1 MGSFLF
7 LAAML
12 ALSWWLRVNFAQI
25 KGSIGEKQ
33 VSTLLQ
39 KLDPNNYILIN
50 DIHIPKKNGSTSQID
65 HILISHKGLFVI
77 ETKNYKGWIMGSE
90 NSQYWTQV
98 IYKRKERF
106 YNPIWQ
112 NLGHINTLKEFLGDS
127 LYGVPIYSVVVFS
140 NQATF
145 KFKDTFTKARVIKSK
160 DLLSVIQGENGV
172 NLVSD
177 SKRQEIQQQLSSLF
191 VTDKKERKKQKKMH
205 VANIKK
211 DIADR
216 RLKEQINVCPRCGGH
231 LVVRKGKY
239 GEFKGCS
246 NYPKCRYTA

>member
-1 MGSFLF
+1 MGSYLF
-7 LAAML
+7 LAAIVAL
-12 ALSWWLRVNFAQI
+12 ALWFRLNFAQI
-25 KGSIGEKQ
+25 KGSIGEKHI
-33 VSTLLQ
+33 STLLQ
-39 KLDPNNYILIN
+39 KLDSTNYLLIN
-50 DIHIPKKNGSTSQID
+50 DIHIPKKDGSTSQID

-77 ETKNYKGWIMGSE
+77 ETKNYRGWIMGSE

-112 NLGHINTLKEFLGDS
+112 NSGHIKTLQEFLGDS
-127 LYGVPIYSVVVFS
+127 LDGVPIYSVVVFG

-145 KFKDTFTKARVIKSK
+145 KFKSPFTKAKVIKSK
-160 DLLSVIQGENGV
+160 ELLSVVKSENSV
-172 NLVSD
+172 NLVPNT
-177 SKRQEIQQQLSSLF
+177 KRQEIKQCLSSLY
-191 VTDKKERKKQKKMH
+191 VTDRKERKTLKKQH
-205 VANIKK
+205 VSNIKQ

-216 RLKEQINVCPRCGGH
+216 RIKEKMNVCPRCGGS
-231 LVVRKGKY
+231 LIVKKGKY

>member
-7 LAAML
+7 FAVML

-25 KGSIGEKQ
+25 KGFIGEKH

-39 KLDPNNYILIN
+39 KLDPNNYILMN

-65 HILISHKGLFVI
+65 HMLISHKGLFVI
-77 ETKNYKGWIMGSE
+77 KTKNYKGLIMGSE

-112 NLGHINTLKEFLGDS
+112 NLGHIKTIQEFLGNPLD
-127 LYGVPIYSVVVFS
+127 GVPIYSIVVFS
-140 NQATF
+140 NQTTF
-145 KFKDTFTKARVIKSK
+145 KFKVPFKKAKVIKSK
-160 DLLSVIQGENGV
+160 DLLSVIQRENGV

-177 SKRQEIQQQLSSLF
+177 SKRQKIQQQLSSLF
-191 VTDKKERKKQKKMH
+191 VTDKEERKKQKKMH
-205 VANIKK
+205 VANIKQ

-216 RLKEQINVCPRCGGH
+216 ILNEQMNVCPRCGGH

-239 GEFKGCS
+239 GKFKGCS
-246 NYPKCRYTA
+246 NYPKCRYTV